1 MTRKVGTDNMR
12 TRFTLAALV
21 AAMTVLLTACG
32 GGGSESESA
41 SDLARVKEAGVL
53 KVGTEGTYSPFSY
66 HDPKTNELVGY
77 DVEVIAAVAEE
88 LGVKVEYVETPW
100 DAIFAGLTSNRYDV
114 VANQVTKNEERQ
126 GLYGLSD
133 TYTVSEGVIVTRADD
148 SSITSLEDLKGKKSA
163 QSLTS
168 NWAQVAKD
176 AGAEVESVEGFT
188 QAVTLLK
195 QQRVDATV
203 NDNLAVLDY
212 QKSTGDTSIK
222 VAAKTGDTSEQVVA
236 TRKDSDLVAADQQ
249 GPCRP
254 QGRRDPEDHLA
265 EVLPGRRVREAVG
278 GARRHRPC
286 RGGRV
291 NEQTVAADPRLAVA
305 AAQVHDQGDHPAD
318 RDQLR
323 PRPGPGARRGAD
335 AAVDGAGGL
344 GPGAGSTSRSS
355 AARRCWSS
363 CSSSSTACPRSG
375 CRSTRSR
382 RQSSPS
388 LSTSAGMP
396 PR

>member
-100 DAIFAGLTSNRYDV
+100 DAIFAGLTSKRYDV

-133 TYTVSEGVIVTRADD
+133 TYTVSEGVIATRADD

-176 AGAEVESVEGFT
+176 AGADVESVEGFT

-195 QQRVDATV
+195 QKRVDATV
-203 NDNLAVLDY
+203 NDSLAVLDY

-236 TRKDSDLVAADQQ
+236 TRKDSDLVAAVNKA
-249 GPCRP
+249 
-254 QGRRDPEDHLA
+254 LA
-265 EVLPGRRVREAVG
+265 DLK
-278 GARRHRPC
+278 
-286 RGGRV
+286 
-291 NEQTVAADPRLAVA
+291 ADGTLKTISEKYF
-305 AAQVHDQGDHPAD
+305 QAD
-318 RDQLR
+318 VSVKQ
-323 PRPGPGARRGAD
+323 
-335 AAVDGAGGL
+335 
-344 GPGAGSTSRSS
+344 
-355 AARRCWSS
+355 
-363 CSSSSTACPRSG
+363 
-375 CRSTRSR
+375 
-382 RQSSPS
+382 
-388 LSTSAGMP
+388 
-396 PR
+396 